1 MLVEKTNFQY
11 NFNIIF
17 LLLLIFIFAIFIS
30 IPIIENAHAENG
42 DFDKEIPFYYF
53 NNYRNLDN
61 HQLESS
67 NIIPDQFIIYLKE
80 DKEQQQQQQNK
91 SIDPLEFFD
100 SELKD
105 TGTELLY
112 VYDYVAKGFAIKISD
127 NKKDKVLE
135 QLKNNPL
142 VEYIGQDK
150 KITAFID
157 KNQLQQQQQQ
167 QTSNQQQILPISI
180 DRVKDDDK
188 DNDVDSSLASE
199 TLGENSFSS
208 VEADIAI
215 LDTGIDLDHSDLN
228 VFHEKTFIPGTI
240 TADDDHGHGTH
251 LAGIAAAKDN
261 SFGIIGI
268 APGARLWAIKVLE
281 SAGMGDISTL
291 IKGLDYITQNSN
303 QVDVAVLSLGCEC
316 ESGALDIAV
325 KNTIESGITV
335 VVAAGN
341 EGKDARTFTPANNP
355 EVITISAIVDT
366 DGKCGGEGPESQYG
380 RDDTLASFSN
390 FGDVIDI
397 AAPGVDIYSTFKSNS
412 YTKLTG
418 TSMAAP
424 HVAGA
429 AALYI
434 SSHPGASPNDV
445 KNYLIN
451 TGTNL
456 KDSCNNDDDD
466 DDDGHGYFTGDR
478 DGVHEPLLYLK
489 T

>member
-1 MLVEKTNFQY
+1 MLVEKKNFQY
-11 NFNIIF
+11 NFNRIFLPIHISVFIIF
-17 LLLLIFIFAIFIS
+17 VS
-30 IPIIENAHAENG
+30 IPIIENAHAENN
-42 DFDKEIPFYYF
+42 DFDIEIPFYYF
-53 NNYRNLDN
+53 NNYQNLDN

-80 DKEQQQQQQNK
+80 DKDQQQQENK
-91 SIDPLEFFD
+91 SIDPLEFYN
-100 SELKD
+100 SELKN

-112 VYDYVAKGFAIKISD
+112 VYNYVSKGFAIKISD
-127 NKKDKVLE
+127 NKVLE

-150 KITAFID
+150 KISAFID
-157 KNQLQQQQQQ
+157 KKQQ
-167 QTSNQQQILPISI
+167 QQQILPISI
-180 DRVKDDDK
+180 DRIKDEDNNNDDLSL
-188 DNDVDSSLASE
+188 VAGRGLGGESSL
-199 TLGENSFSS
+199 S
-208 VEADIAI
+208 VDADIAI

-228 VFHEKTFIPGTI
+228 VFHEKTFIPGTLS
-240 TADDDHGHGTH
+240 ADDDHGHGTH

-261 SFGIIGI
+261 SFGIVGI

-291 IKGLDYITQNSN
+291 IKGLDYINQNSN

-316 ESGALDIAV
+316 ESGSLDIAI
-325 KNTIESGITV
+325 KNTVEAGITV

-355 EVITISAIVDT
+355 EVITVSAIVDT
-366 DGKCGGEGPESQYG
+366 DGKCGGEGPSSVHGE
-380 RDDTLASFSN
+380 DDTLASFSN
-390 FGDVIDI
+390 FGKVIDI

-434 SSHPGASPNDV
+434 SSNLGASPNDV
-445 KNYLIN
+445 KIYLIN
-451 TGTNL
+451 TGTNP
-456 KDSCNNDDDD
+456 KDSCNND
-466 DDDGHGYFTGDR
+466 GNAHGYFTGDR
-478 DGVHEPLLYLK
+478 DGSPEPLLYIK

>member
-1 MLVEKTNFQY
+1 MLVEKKNFQY

-17 LLLLIFIFAIFIS
+17 IVRISIFIIFLS
-30 IPIIENAHAENG
+30 IPILENAHAENN
-42 DFDKEIPFYYF
+42 DLDIEIPFYYF
-53 NNYRNLDN
+53 NNYQNLDN

-67 NIIPDQFIIYLKE
+67 NIISDQFIIYLKE
-80 DKEQQQQQQNK
+80 DNKQQQQENK
-91 SIDPLEFFD
+91 SIDPLEFYN
-100 SELKD
+100 SELKN

-112 VYDYVAKGFAIKISD
+112 VYDYVSKGFAIKISD
-127 NKKDKVLE
+127 NKVLE

-157 KNQLQQQQQQ
+157 KKQQQQQQQ
-167 QTSNQQQILPISI
+167 QTNNQQQILPISI
-180 DRVKDDDK
+180 DRIKDDDNN
-188 DNDVDSSLASE
+188 NDDLSLVAGRGLGGESSL
-199 TLGENSFSS
+199 S
-208 VEADIAI
+208 VDADIAI

-228 VFHEKTFIPGTI
+228 VFHEKTFIPGTLS
-240 TADDDHGHGTH
+240 ADDDHGHGTH

-261 SFGIIGI
+261 SFGIVGI
-268 APGARLWAIKVLE
+268 APGARLWAIKILE

-291 IKGLDYITQNSN
+291 IKGLDYINQNSN
-303 QVDVAVLSLGCEC
+303 RVDVVVLSLGCEC
-316 ESGALDIAV
+316 ESGSLDIAI
-325 KNTIESGITV
+325 KNTVEAGITV

-355 EVITISAIVDT
+355 EVITVSAIVDT
-366 DGKCGGEGPESQYG
+366 DGKCGGEGPSSVHGE
-380 RDDTLASFSN
+380 DDTLASFSN
-390 FGDVIDI
+390 FGKVIDI

-434 SSHPGASPNDV
+434 SSNPGASPKDV
-445 KNYLIN
+445 KNYVIIS
-451 TGTNL
+451 GTNPS
-456 KDSCNNDDDD
+456 DSCNGNA
-466 DDDGHGYFTGDR
+466 HGYFTGDR
-478 DGVHEPLLYLK
+478 DGSPEPLLHIK